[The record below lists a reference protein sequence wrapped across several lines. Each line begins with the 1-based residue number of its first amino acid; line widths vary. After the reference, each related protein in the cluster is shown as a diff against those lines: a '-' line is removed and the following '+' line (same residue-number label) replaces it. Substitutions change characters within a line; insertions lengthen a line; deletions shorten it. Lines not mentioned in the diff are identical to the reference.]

1 MIMHNIS
8 QQNRLVLLTV
18 RKYKCNFSS
27 HTIKMFGYMDV
38 ALKFRGRSTGEHVI
52 SLCIEIAINQLTSNK
67 S

>member
-1 MIMHNIS
+1 MFIILYMIMNNIS

-38 ALKFRGRSTGEHVI
+38 ALKFRSRSTEELGI
-52 SLCIEIAINQLTSNK
+52 SLCCKLK
-67 S
+67 